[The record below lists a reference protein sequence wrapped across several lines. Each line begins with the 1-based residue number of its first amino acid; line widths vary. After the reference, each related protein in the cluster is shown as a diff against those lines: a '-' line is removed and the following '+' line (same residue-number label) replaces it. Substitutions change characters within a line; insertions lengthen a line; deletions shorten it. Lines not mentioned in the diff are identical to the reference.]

1 MNPGRRMEAKMAVS
15 DEEPILVNT
24 PQTLEQMSVTELEAR
39 IETLKAG
46 IAACEAEIA
55 KKRAQKSAAEALFG
69 GGD

>member
-1 MNPGRRMEAKMAVS
+1 MAIS
-15 DEEPILVNT
+15 DEEPILVNK

-39 IETLKAG
+39 IVALTEA

-55 KKRAQKSAAEALFG
+55 RKRAQKSAAEALFG

>member
-1 MNPGRRMEAKMAVS
+1 MAIS
-15 DEEPILVNT
+15 DEEPILVNK

-39 IETLKAG
+39 IVALKEA

-55 KKRAQKSAAEALFG
+55 RKRAQKSAAEALFG

>member
-1 MNPGRRMEAKMAVS
+1 MAAP

-39 IETLKAG
+39 IALLKDG
-46 IAACEAEIA
+46 IAACEAEIV

-69 GGD
+69 GKD

>member
-1 MNPGRRMEAKMAVS
+1 MAAP

-39 IETLKAG
+39 IALLKDG
-46 IAACEAEIA
+46 IAACEAVIV

-69 GGD
+69 GKD